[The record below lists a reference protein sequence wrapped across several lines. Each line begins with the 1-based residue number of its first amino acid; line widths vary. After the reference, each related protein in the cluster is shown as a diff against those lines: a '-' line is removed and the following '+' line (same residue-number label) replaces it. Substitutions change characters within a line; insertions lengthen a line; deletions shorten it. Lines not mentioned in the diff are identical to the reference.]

1 MRNQTFLFLSVIV
14 FGLAGCSTGNQA
26 IGMLAGHVDIGPLL
40 PVSRVGQPE
49 PTPSPEMYAAWKIVV
64 FSENGKREMARAN
77 INSVGDYQIQL
88 PTGKYMITA
97 KPVNG
102 VGLGGQ
108 QPLPVEI
115 IMDETI
121 HLDISIDTGIR

>member
-1 MRNQTFLFLSVIV
+1 MRKQTLLLVSVIV
-14 FGLAGCSTGNQA
+14 LALSGCSTGNQTY
-26 IGMLAGHVDIGPLL
+26 GTLTGHVDIGPLM
-40 PVSRVGQPE
+40 PVSRVGQPD

-64 FSENGKREMARAN
+64 FSEDGKREMARAN

-108 QPLPVEI
+108 QQLPVEI